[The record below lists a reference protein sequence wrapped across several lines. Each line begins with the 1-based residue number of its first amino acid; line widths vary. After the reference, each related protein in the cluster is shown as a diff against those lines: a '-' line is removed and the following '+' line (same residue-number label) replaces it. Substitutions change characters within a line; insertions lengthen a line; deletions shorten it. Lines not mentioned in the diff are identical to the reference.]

1 MKAIELGFKLEYN
14 QKKYINTLVDNVE
27 ILAELKVPSGLKSV
41 LISCCKNGKPMIEL
55 SNEGVGRKRFEAI
68 LNGGALVDKHE
79 IEYKKLSLEDLFY
92 IGKFF
97 EFGVRPEGLFDM
109 ERQKVQL
116 NSREL
121 AVLYYTVKHD
131 KVELPKRLR
140 DCKSRKMYNLSH
152 DYDNDG
158 NKVEAY
164 VIDGK
169 LTWEIVRSR
178 EEIVEMEEKKKKTE
192 TDRMNFWNNPSTI
205 KLDSNENIELTMES
219 PDPEWVSITEEDKIA
234 YSEILRNLKGVDRDK
249 ITLNDLMLLNSLKEH
264 GVNPQ
269 VAIDNRLTANEID
282 TIVVALKIGKAK
294 PSDFVGNFR
303 GKDLEFDQQMGLLG
317 YEPKRKSEG
326 KGARKS
332 DIYGGVRL
340 YLKRGFI
347 YVNPKT
353 KENEFEIR
361 GVLLRRSDYH
371 GEGHAVC
378 NLPVFDYEASPIAEE
393 VIKGDYD
400 FKGR

>member
-1 MKAIELGFKLEYN
+1 MRIIELGVKPKYN
-14 QKKYINTLVDNVE
+14 QKEYINTLVDNVE
-27 ILAELKVPSGLKSV
+27 ILTQLNVPSGLKSA
-41 LISCCKNGKPMIEL
+41 LISCCKNGKPMVEL
-55 SNEGVGRKRFEAI
+55 SNEGVGRKYFEAI
-68 LNGGALVDKHE
+68 LNGGALVDKYE
-79 IEYKKLSLEDLFY
+79 IEYKRLTLEDLFY

-97 EFGVRPEGLFDM
+97 ELGVSPEGLFNM

-131 KVELPKRLR
+131 KVELPERLR
-140 DCKSRKMYNLSH
+140 DCKSRKMYNLRH
-152 DYDNDG
+152 DYDKDG

-164 VIDGK
+164 IIDGE
-169 LTWEIVRSR
+169 LRWEVATTR
-178 EEIVEMEEKKKKTE
+178 EEITEREEKRKKTE
-192 TDRMNFWNNPSTI
+192 TDRMNFWHNPSTI

-219 PDPEWVSITEEDKIA
+219 PDPECASITEEDAQA
-234 YSEILRNLKGVDRDK
+234 YSEILRNLKGVDHDK
-249 ITLNDLMLLNSLKEH
+249 ITLNDLMLLNSLREY

-282 TIVVALKIGKAK
+282 TIVIALKIGKAK

-317 YEPKRKSEG
+317 YEPKRKSTG
-326 KGARKS
+326 KGDTKS
-332 DIYGGVRL
+332 DIYNGVRL

-347 YVNPKT
+347 YVDPET
-353 KENEFEIR
+353 KENKFELR